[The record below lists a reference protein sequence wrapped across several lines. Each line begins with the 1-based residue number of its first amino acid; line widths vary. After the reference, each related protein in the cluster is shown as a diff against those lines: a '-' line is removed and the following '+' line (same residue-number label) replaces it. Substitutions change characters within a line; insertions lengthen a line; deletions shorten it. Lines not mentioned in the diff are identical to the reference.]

1 MRETGNRNY
10 FSQTDLS
17 SAYPA
22 LKEKQNTICP
32 PPFLQLQKSA
42 QQKQAFIRRLFLL
55 SVFRRKGGEK
65 SVEETTSEWEKRERR
80 QRDKK
85 RRSRKGHL
93 KEGSKQ
99 KRVSLTCGMGF
110 NKIFHKKST
119 NLLSI
124 RGNIEKRTALRYV
137 RKSFLN
143 PEASCYANAIFLLSP
158 SLFPPPCVVPT
169 PPSPKKKISRTPL
182 SPTLHGIF

>member
-65 SVEETTSEWEKRERR
+65 SVEETTSEWEKRGR
-80 QRDKK
+80 QRDKT

-110 NKIFHKKST
+110 NKIYFTKKST
-119 NLLSI
+119 QTYCQLE
-124 RGNIEKRTALRYV
+124 GTW
-137 RKSFLN
+137 
-143 PEASCYANAIFLLSP
+143 
-158 SLFPPPCVVPT
+158 
-169 PPSPKKKISRTPL
+169 KKKESFCDMFETVC
-182 SPTLHGIF
+182 